1 MAQIKI
7 GDPHGLFRV
16 FVGLVD
22 ENGYNFG
29 TAGPGVAEGTLVS
42 PYLIRYAQSAE
53 IGLPDRTVIDFTGGD
68 VWTGSYVYGITSLGT
83 FEMTLSTVEA
93 ELVAFLADST
103 VDSVTND
110 RQTIFSDNIMIPTPP
125 QAWMMIVFRIQ
136 SKEVGQKG
144 ANKFLTIILPRTW
157 VSPKGIS
164 GAPAFQAAGT
174 YGFTI
179 VPTVGDRF
187 PWGLPFSCTNLNL
200 ELDETPVLYIIT
212 DYPVHTVGYVA
223 SAGNATETITLPFKP
238 VGEDIATPD
247 SSVDPLQTY
256 IDGRAQDADS
266 VTVETGEVI
275 VSPIAPAASFSGG
288 EYIGVFY
295 ETQYEPTASS
305 STIC

>member
-22 ENGYNFG
+22 ENGYNLG
-29 TAGPGVAEGTLVS
+29 TAGPGVAEGTLVA

-53 IGLPDRTVIDFTGGD
+53 IGLPDRSVIDFTGGD

-93 ELVAFLADST
+93 ELIAFLSDST

-144 ANKFLTIILPRTW
+144 ANKYLTIILPRTW

-174 YGFTI
+174 YGFMI

-200 ELDETPVLYIIT
+200 ELDETPVLYVIT
-212 DYPVHTVGYVA
+212 DNPVHTVGYLA
-223 SAGNATETITLPFKP
+223 TNGNASETITLPFKP
-238 VGEDIATPD
+238 VGGDIAAPD
-247 SSVDPLQTY
+247 SSVDPVQTY
-256 IDGRAQDADS
+256 IEGQATNADS
-266 VTVETGEVI
+266 ITVNTGEVI
-275 VSPIAPAASFSGG
+275 VSPIAPATNFDGG
-288 EYIGVFY
+288 EYIGIFY
-295 ETQYEPTASS
+295 ETEYEPTVSS

>member
-1 MAQIKI
+1 M
-7 GDPHGLFRV
+7 FRV

-22 ENGYNFG
+22 AEGYNLG

-53 IGLPDRTVIDFTGGD
+53 IGLPERTVVDFTGGD

-93 ELVAFLADST
+93 DLIAFLSGST
-103 VDSVTND
+103 VDGTSND
-110 RQTIFSDNIMIPTPP
+110 RQTIFSDNVMVPTPP

-144 ANKFLTIILPRTW
+144 ANKFLTLILPRTW

-164 GAPAFQAAGT
+164 GAPSFQQQGT

-200 ELDETPVLYIIT
+200 EQDETPVLYLIT
-212 DYPVHTVGYVA
+212 DYPVHTVGYIA
-223 SAGNATETITLPFKP
+223 GAGNATETITLPFKP
-238 VGEDIATPD
+238 VGDDIAAPD
-247 SSVDPLQTY
+247 SSLDPVQTF
-256 IDGRAQDADS
+256 IDGRVTNADS
-266 VTVETGEVI
+266 VVVSTGEVV
-275 VSPIAPAASFSGG
+275 VSPIAPAATFTGG

-295 ETQYEPTASS
+295 ETSYVPTAST
-305 STIC
+305 STVC

>member
-22 ENGYNFG
+22 DSGYNFG

-53 IGLPDRTVIDFTGGD
+53 IGLPDRTVVDFTGGD

-83 FEMTLSTVEA
+83 FELTLATVEA
-93 ELVAFLADST
+93 ELVAFLSDST
-103 VDSVTND
+103 VDSTTNS
-110 RQTIFSDNIMIPTPP
+110 RQTIYSDNIMIPTPP

-144 ANKFLTIILPRTW
+144 ANKFITIILPRTW

-164 GAPAFQAAGT
+164 GAPTFQGVGT
-174 YGFTI
+174 YGFTL

-187 PWGLPFSCTNLNL
+187 PWGLPFACTNLNL
-200 ELDETPVLYIIT
+200 EQDETPMLYIIT
-212 DYPVHTVGYVA
+212 DNPVHTVGYIA
-223 SAGNATETITLPFKP
+223 GAGNATETITLPFE
-238 VGEDIATPD
+238 VYGEDIASPD
-247 SSVDPLQTY
+247 SSVDPLQVY
-256 IDGRAQDADS
+256 IDGQAQNADS
-266 VTVETGEVI
+266 VDADLGEVV
-275 VSPIAPAASFSGG
+275 VSPISPAATFDGG

-295 ETQYEPTASS
+295 ETNYEPTTASV
-305 STIC
+305 TIC